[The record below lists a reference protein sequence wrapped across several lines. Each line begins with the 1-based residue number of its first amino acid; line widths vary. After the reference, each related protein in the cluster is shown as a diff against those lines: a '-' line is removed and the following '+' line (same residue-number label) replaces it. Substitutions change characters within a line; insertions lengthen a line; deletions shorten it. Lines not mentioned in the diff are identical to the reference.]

1 MTVIVDL
8 ALATICFLGQ
18 CYPALVGPRTPVGE
32 FTLQQR
38 LTDSPGYGGDVLQ
51 FHETEKYVVAVH
63 RVWTLKPEEQRLD
76 RIASPDVR
84 QRKNITNG
92 CVNVAPEV
100 YQKLV
105 DCCSSS
111 KIIIK

>member
-1 MTVIVDL
+1 MVVVDL

-32 FTLQQR
+32 FALQQR
-38 LTDSPGYGGDVLQ
+38 LTDSVGYGGDVLQ
-51 FHETEKYVVAVH
+51 FHETEKSVMAVH
-63 RVWTLKPEEQRLD
+63 RVWTMKPAERRIERL
-76 RIASPDVR
+76 ASPNATHR
-84 QRKNITNG
+84 QSITNG
-92 CVNVAPEV
+92 CVNVAPDV

-111 KIIIK
+111 KILIK